1 MKLLVVD
8 DHPIVRDGLAA
19 LLGRLEPDA
28 VVFQAG
34 DAEKALA
41 LVAAH
46 ANLDVVILDIAMP
59 GMSGLRALAEFAR
72 ARPELPVIVVSASE
86 DARDVR
92 DALAKGALGYVPKS
106 ASQNALLSAVRLVLN
121 GEVYVP
127 PLILGAPATVRSSD
141 RRAAASPRRPTLT
154 DRQVDVLRRL
164 SDGQSN
170 KAIALE
176 LGLSER
182 TVKAHVTAIFRALN
196 VVNRTQAATIGREA
210 GII

>member
-19 LLGRLEPDA
+19 LLGQLERDA
-28 VVFQAG
+28 LVLQAG

-46 ANLDVVILDIAMP
+46 ADLDVVILDIAMP
-59 GMSGLRALAEFAR
+59 GMNGLRALAEFAR
-72 ARPELPVIVVSASE
+72 ARPELPVIVISASE

-92 DALAKGALGYVPKS
+92 EALAKGALGYVPKS

-127 PLILGAPATVRSSD
+127 PLILGAPTAVRSSD
-141 RRAAASPRRPTLT
+141 RRPGRPALT
-154 DRQVDVLRRL
+154 HRQVDVLRRL

-176 LGLSER
+176 LDLSEK

-210 GII
+210 GLI